1 MRDAPKLNRE
11 HAEWIAIGVLGKIAS
26 DAIRLERFLTITGF
40 QPNTIR
46 SSAKDSRFLA
56 GVVDYVADDEALL
69 QAIIT
74 ELACHPHDI
83 AMAQHALRELPEHK
97 PAANVVKL
105 PLPPRRLREEEMG
118 Q

>member
-1 MRDAPKLNRE
+1 MRDAPKLNRD

-26 DAIRLERFLTITGF
+26 DPLRLERFLTITGF
-40 QPNTIR
+40 RPDTIR
-46 SSAKDSRFLA
+46 SCAKDSRFLA
-56 GVVDYVADDEALL
+56 GVVDYVVDDEALL

-74 ELACHPHDI
+74 ELACHPNDI

-97 PAANVVKL
+97 PTPNVVRL
-105 PLPPRRLREEEMG
+105 PLPPRRLREEELG